1 MYDDW
6 EPWEKNR
13 INEINDNFHVNSSKN
28 VSEYNYEKGKKH
40 PFHLAIES
48 NDFEIIKLLLFNEK
62 VDVNIPTEFTKE
74 QYLADNEEKKG
85 FDEENSV
92 KTPTIFTAIEKG
104 NLEMIKLLL
113 STNKR
118 IKLFESFIVSVHPC
132 TFMGNDTEKLA
143 FEKENKISPSF
154 FALFKKKNDIYA
166 YLRDKTFQEKDSP
179 KKEKYVL
186 EKLDK
191 LINIKN

>member
-40 PFHLAIES
+40 PFQLAIKS
-48 NDFEIIKLLLFNEK
+48 NDFEIIKLLLYNEK

-74 QYLADNEEKKG
+74 QYLADNEDQKG
-85 FDEENSV
+85 FDEENSA
-92 KTPTIFTAIEKG
+92 KMPTIFAAIEKG

-113 STNKR
+113 STN
-118 IKLFESFIVSVHPC
+118 
-132 TFMGNDTEKLA
+132 
-143 FEKENKISPSF
+143 
-154 FALFKKKNDIYA
+154 
-166 YLRDKTFQEKDSP
+166 
-179 KKEKYVL
+179 
-186 EKLDK
+186 
-191 LINIKN
+191 